1 MNEKINELSVIEQN
15 LTTLNLQRQQ
25 LQVQVSEI
33 ESALKELGKTNK
45 AYRIIGNVMIEK
57 DKEKLIEEL
66 KNEKELIELRLKA
79 FKNQEEN
86 LKKNKID
93 DAAQFPAP
101 NPEKSQLVGDII
113 LFDKSLKPLSLI
125 EITKLKPNSGDI
137 HGGSAAARIY
147 QLIKAVMTKYV
158 SKGGLI
164 LPISW
169 KSRIEQDKEFLQK
182 FNIHIIFTSF
192 EKRWEDIVLKRIQNY
207 LN

>member
-1 MNEKINELSVIEQN
+1 M
-15 LTTLNLQRQQ
+15 
-25 LQVQVSEI
+25 
-33 ESALKELGKTNK
+33 
-45 AYRIIGNVMIEK
+45 
-57 DKEKLIEEL
+57 
-66 KNEKELIELRLKA
+66 LKA
-79 FKNQEEN
+79 FSPNFEW
-86 LKKNKID
+86 KKGNKIEKAYVWVLLDLNDWNLSID
-93 DAAQFPAP
+93 DIFIKEKAEAHLAKVLSKKFLVGRC
-101 NPEKSQLVGDII
+101 PEKSQLVGDII